1 MEGKQPKGSPSP
13 GMMLAPMACI
23 VTFGIVGNVLTL
35 ITVLNKRC
43 KKTSFI
49 VVIAALAI
57 TDTIVL
63 ISAPLYAMMRSS
75 AVFLCKLLTFCL
87 YASRHISVWLVAV
100 LTLERTFTVYWPIK
114 VNSVCVPKTG
124 FIVVAV
130 AIATLLATDAH
141 LLFGNTFIILE
152 NKTECG
158 FKNTAFENF
167 YIFYFPWIDLTI
179 GLILPA
185 IVIVASNSAILVRVF
200 NSTSALTTNTQ
211 ADRMNKNRHL
221 LRMALLVSTAFLV
234 LYLPRLIYKVSRPYI
249 YKDTSLNRINET
261 DANMSAV
268 VSNLVL
274 LNHGINFMLYIFSGN
289 RFRNELRNTLCR
301 PPATVGP
308 EPGIRSIKT
317 NVQGTHQNNRH
328 MTNDMPPQQS
338 NYQMEERK
346 SNDRKSFR
354 SKTNK

>member
-1 MEGKQPKGSPSP
+1 
-13 GMMLAPMACI
+13 MMLAPMACI

-63 ISAPLYAMMRSS
+63 ISAPLYALMRNS

-124 FIVVAV
+124 FIVLAV
-130 AIATLLATDAH
+130 VIATLLATDAH
-141 LLFGNTFIILE
+141 LLFGNTFISFG

-185 IVIVASNSAILVRVF
+185 IVIIALNSAILVRVF

-211 ADRMNKNRHL
+211 ADRINKNRHL
-221 LRMALLVSTAFLV
+221 LRMAFLISTAFLV

-301 PPATVGP
+301 SPATVGP
-308 EPGIRSIKT
+308 EPGIKSIKT
-317 NVQGTHQNNRH
+317 NVQVTNQNNH
-328 MTNDMPPQQS
+328 MTNDMHPQQS

-346 SNDRKSFR
+346 SNDREIEKR
-354 SKTNK
+354 TNERMFDGQNKENH